1 MRISEVWPV
10 KAQHKYFIERRE
22 GFVSHVGVIFEALPI
37 DEAPTF
43 FKASGSIAESRI
55 SIKGNRIQEAV
66 QGVRAWQSL
75 LATYV
80 IVDVDFDD
88 ISQEF
93 KPEGDA
99 ERERVHILS
108 FNSNRNEP
116 NSKIMHDF
124 SIFGRAFLAV
134 DRGVDLI
141 EPMAFFIEGRKAL
154 AADRL
159 IDAYNYCFLFLES
172 RFKLKHQNRLAAA
185 QLVEKREFCGA
196 LESILEDPML
206 RDVARGAK
214 LALDKWPDDKEAI
227 ALEIVEL
234 RGRLRHH
241 SIGNPNRWNPTEQ
254 QKYRAEAVFLAAICR
269 EIAKP
274 SFDITWEDTY
284 VQEFVEQA
292 KAMGMQLDVSVVL
305 TIDDGTLP
313 REIGMNFK
321 IPQFEPSAM
330 LAKTVLENALTEFDK
345 HMPGAQ
351 LLGIRARVRPN
362 GPELFRYDLGP
373 GIRR

>member
-1 MRISEVWPV
+1 MRISEVWPI
-10 KAQHKYFIERRE
+10 KARHKYFIERRE
-22 GFVSHVGVIFEALPI
+22 GVVSHVGVIFDAVPI

-43 FKASGSIAESRI
+43 FKTSESISKGTI
-55 SIKGNRIQEAV
+55 SLKGNRVQEAV

-75 LATYV
+75 LAAYV
-80 IVDVDFDD
+80 IIDVDFDN

-93 KPEGDA
+93 KPETDA
-99 ERERVHILS
+99 ERERIHILS
-108 FNSNRNEP
+108 FSSNKNDP
-116 NSKIMHDF
+116 NAKIMHDF
-124 SIFGRAFLAV
+124 SIFGRAFLAI

-154 AADRL
+154 AADRV
-159 IDAYNYCFLFLES
+159 IDSYNYFFLFLES
-172 RFKLKHQNRLAAA
+172 RFKLKHQNRLAAE
-185 QLVEKREFCGA
+185 QLVERREFREAVG
-196 LESILEDPML
+196 SILDDAMSCNL
-206 RDVARGAK
+206 AKGTK
-214 LALDKWPDDKEAI
+214 LALDKWKDDQGAV

-241 SIGNPNRWNPTEQ
+241 SIGNPNRWNPNEQ
-254 QKYRAEAVFLAAICR
+254 QKYRAEAVFLAAVCR

-274 SFDITWEDTY
+274 SFDVTWADEY

-292 KAMGMQLDVSVVL
+292 KAMGMQVDVSVVL
-305 TIDDGTLP
+305 TIDDGALP
-313 REIGMNFK
+313 REVGMNFK
-321 IPQFEPSAM
+321 IPQFEPSPM
-330 LAKTVLENALTEFDK
+330 LAKTVLENALAEFDK